1 MGRVVQANRSDR
13 KNKRCTLDFESEPVT
28 EKDLSQELTSYFRLQ
43 FEFLTLKLELISL
56 GEDSPEE
63 KERQKKGL
71 DTLKKSVNDSVRMF
85 KEESKNEEIIPS
97 LLEEVKAGKRRTEDY
112 IFRVKN
118 EVEKAKKK
126 QDAKMKKK

>member
-1 MGRVVQANRSDR
+1 MDPQIKKSLASTSKSCEVMGRVVQANRSDR
-13 KNKRCTLDFESEPVT
+13 KNKRCTLDFESEPV
-28 EKDLSQELTSYFRLQ
+28 
-43 FEFLTLKLELISL
+43 L

-85 KEESKNEEIIPS
+85 KEESKNEEIIPY

>member
-1 MGRVVQANRSDR
+1 M
-13 KNKRCTLDFESEPVT
+13 
-28 EKDLSQELTSYFRLQ
+28 
-43 FEFLTLKLELISL
+43 

-71 DTLKKSVNDSVRMF
+71 DTLRKSVNDSVRMF